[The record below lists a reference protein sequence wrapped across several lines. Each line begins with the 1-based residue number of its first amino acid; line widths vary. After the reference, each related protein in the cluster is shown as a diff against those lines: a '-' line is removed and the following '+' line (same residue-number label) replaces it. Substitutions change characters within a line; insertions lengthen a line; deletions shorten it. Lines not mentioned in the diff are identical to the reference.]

1 MSLKPLSASVVFM
14 LLSTV
19 AVVNAQKAGPD
30 PAGPRDVTEVRPATP
45 RQQQLQPAKPA
56 KGPASESSITESGWH
71 NPDYA
76 MASCIAGMNQVE
88 IALSEF
94 VMGKT
99 KNESVKKFAGM
110 LVEDHRALVQQLK
123 SFAPEATQGGFL
135 MPDNREVRTDVGA
148 QPSNLL
154 ATTTAQPVASE
165 PNAANVT
172 GGTRAPVRIADPRA
186 NAPAFSHQQ
195 LARELAQQSLN
206 SSRKRL
212 EVAPADEFDA
222 SFLGL
227 QIAMHMHLLDQLV
240 VYQRHSSKEL
250 GQVLAAGQKKTEQHL
265 AKAEELMKGL
275 APSDKAKSTE
285 KNPASQPASKEGA
298 AK

>member
-1 MSLKPLSASVVFM
+1 MSLKLLSASAVVM

-45 RQQQLQPAKPA
+45 TQQQLQPPRPA
-56 KGPASESSITESGWH
+56 KGPASEPSIRESGWH

-94 VMGKT
+94 AMGKT

-165 PNAANVT
+165 PNAANAT
-172 GGTRAPVRIADPRA
+172 GAQAPGRIADPRA
-186 NAPAFSHQQ
+186 NAPTFSHQQ

-206 SSRKRL
+206 SSKKRL

-275 APSDKAKSTE
+275 VPSDKAKSTE
-285 KNPASQPASKEGA
+285 KNPASQPASKEA
-298 AK
+298 PSK